1 MNEKEYREKI
11 EEIYPALFRIALG
24 ILRSDQD
31 AADCLQE
38 AVFRG
43 WIKRTQLKNPESF
56 RAWMTRITLSEARN
70 LQRKAARQRKTLPV
84 PERTP
89 ITPLRAA
96 LHRLAEEGLIE
107 ISPNRGAVVMGIGK
121 EELVDIYKIRMRL
134 EGLASAEA
142 AKKISAE
149 DKKRLKEIVELS
161 DFYIAKQDSE
171 RLKEL
176 DTEFHSIIYQAGGNR
191 MLCKVLSDL
200 HKNVHIYRKRS
211 LTVVDRLEKSVSEHK
226 MILAAIEHGDAD
238 AADRLTSSHI
248 EAALNNLLTVAD
260 K

>member
-1 MNEKEYREKI
+1 MIVDKKI
-11 EEIYPALFRIALG
+11 HSLEEQVYFTLEDEILSGKLKRGETITENSLSARLG
-24 ILRSDQD
+24 VSR
-31 AADCLQE
+31 
-38 AVFRG
+38 
-43 WIKRTQLKNPESF
+43 
-56 RAWMTRITLSEARN
+56 
-70 LQRKAARQRKTLPV
+70 
-84 PERTP
+84 
-89 ITPLRAA
+89 TPLRAA

-142 AKKISAE
+142 AKKISVE

-226 MILAAIEHGDAD
+226 RILAAIEHGDAD

>member
-1 MNEKEYREKI
+1 MIVDKKI
-11 EEIYPALFRIALG
+11 HSLEEQVYFTLEDEILSGKLKRGETITENSLSARLG
-24 ILRSDQD
+24 VSR
-31 AADCLQE
+31 
-38 AVFRG
+38 
-43 WIKRTQLKNPESF
+43 
-56 RAWMTRITLSEARN
+56 
-70 LQRKAARQRKTLPV
+70 
-84 PERTP
+84 
-89 ITPLRAA
+89 TPLRAA

>member
-1 MNEKEYREKI
+1 MIVDKKI
-11 EEIYPALFRIALG
+11 HSLEEQVYFTLEDEILSGKLKRGETITENSLSARLG
-24 ILRSDQD
+24 VSR
-31 AADCLQE
+31 
-38 AVFRG
+38 
-43 WIKRTQLKNPESF
+43 
-56 RAWMTRITLSEARN
+56 
-70 LQRKAARQRKTLPV
+70 
-84 PERTP
+84 
-89 ITPLRAA
+89 TPLRAA

-226 MILAAIEHGDAD
+226 RILAAIEHGDAD